1 MGEGGWLT
9 AVFFVRVDGWPSGCG
24 RATDSSFF
32 FSQGFR
38 QWMTDATPT
47 CDLLQLLQHI
57 QDWHIIFKEYK
68 QETFSLAFFPKKC
81 QHNS

>member
-1 MGEGGWLT
+1 MIRWRLIFFLGFVGGRLTVGEGGWLT

-38 QWMTDATPT
+38 QWMTDATPI
-47 CDLLQLLQHI
+47 CNSLQLFQRT
-57 QDWHIIFKEYK
+57 QDWHIIF
-68 QETFSLAFFPKKC
+68 
-81 QHNS
+81 